1 MPHGSLLVDQNGSVV
16 SGLVVK
22 DRLMLSE
29 EGILT
34 VILTINKTSGQLV
47 TSPDII
53 SRGFIAMRESEELMS
68 LLRSELRRAV
78 QQRFKRVDLDRFKQ
92 EIREFIT
99 LFLFEQTGRSPIV
112 IPVVNSIGGRTETKN
127 KRPPTP
133 IGETADLK
141 RFQEM
146 RAQLLN
152 RK

>member
-1 MPHGSLLVDQNGSVV
+1 
-16 SGLVVK
+16 
-22 DRLMLSE
+22 MLSE

-34 VILTINKTSGQLV
+34 VPNDQQNIRAAYSG
-47 TSPDII
+47 PNIG
-53 SRGFIAMRESEELMS
+53 RGWSAMRESEELVS
-68 LLRSELRRAV
+68 LLGSELRRAV

-92 EIREFIT
+92 EIRKIIT

-112 IPVVNSIGGRTETKN
+112 IPVVGSVGGGGTKNFKN

-146 RAQLLN
+146 RALLN